1 MSKSTKMMITV
12 IAILLVIGLAV
23 TVIILTNSKA
33 NKSSITINSVEDLE
47 NLISKVYEGQE
58 DKIPSSVQT
67 QVIDVKDEVMVKL
80 FTGLDNGDDLQ
91 YLVVSEPMISSQAY
105 SFVLATVKE
114 GVDANKIAQTIK
126 DQVDYRKW
134 ICVSAEKVYTTN
146 SGNIV
151 CLVMSSEE
159 VAKPIYEKFKT
170 LAGAVGQEY
179 EKTEQIE
186 LPPEM
191 YE

>member
-1 MSKSTKMMITV
+1 MNKSTKII
-12 IAILLVIGLAV
+12 IAVVAIFLVIGLAI
-23 TVIILTNSKA
+23 TVAILTNSKA
-33 NKSSITINSVEDLE
+33 SKSLITINSAQDLE
-47 NLISKVYEGQE
+47 KLISKVYEGQE
-58 DKIPSSVQT
+58 DRIPNSAQT
-67 QVIDVKDEVMVKL
+67 QVIDIKDEVMVKS

-114 GVDANKIAQTIK
+114 GVDANKIAQTINDK
-126 DQVDYRKW
+126 VDYRKW
-134 ICVSAEKVYTTN
+134 ICVSAEKVYTTS

-170 LAGAVGQEY
+170 LSGAVGQEY
-179 EKTEQIE
+179 EKTEQME

-191 YE
+191 Y

>member
-1 MSKSTKMMITV
+1 MSKSTKIMIAV
-12 IAILLVIGLAV
+12 LAIVLVVGVVV
-23 TVIILTNSKA
+23 TVVILTNSKA
-33 NKSSITINSVEDLE
+33 NKSLVTINSAEDLE
-47 NLISKVYEGQE
+47 NLISKVYEGQDE
-58 DKIPSSVQT
+58 SIPSSVQT
-67 QVIDVKDEVMVKL
+67 QEIDVKDEVMVNS

-114 GVDANKIAQTIK
+114 GVDANKVAETIK
-126 DQVDYRKW
+126 DNVNYRKW
-134 ICVSAEKVYTTN
+134 ICVSAEKVYTTS

-159 VAKPIYEKFKT
+159 VAKPIYERFKT

-179 EKTEQIE
+179 EKTEEIE

-191 YE
+191 Y

>member
-1 MSKSTKMMITV
+1 MSKSTKIMIAV
-12 IAILLVIGLAV
+12 LAIILVVGVVV
-23 TVIILTNSKA
+23 TVVILTNSKT
-33 NKSSITINSVEDLE
+33 NKSLVTINSAEDLE
-47 NLISKVYEGQE
+47 NLISKVYEGQDE
-58 DKIPSSVQT
+58 SIPSSVQT
-67 QVIDVKDEVMVKL
+67 QEIDVKDEVMVNS

-114 GVDANKIAQTIK
+114 GVDANKVAETIK
-126 DQVDYRKW
+126 DNVNYRKW
-134 ICVSAEKVYTTN
+134 ICVSAEKVYTTS

-159 VAKPIYEKFKT
+159 VAKPIYERFKT
-170 LAGAVGQEY
+170 LAAAVGQEY
-179 EKTEQIE
+179 EKTEEIE

-191 YE
+191 Y

>member
-1 MSKSTKMMITV
+1 
-12 IAILLVIGLAV
+12 
-23 TVIILTNSKA
+23 
-33 NKSSITINSVEDLE
+33 
-47 NLISKVYEGQE
+47 
-58 DKIPSSVQT
+58 
-67 QVIDVKDEVMVKL
+67 MVKL

>member
-1 MSKSTKMMITV
+1 MNKSTKIIIAV
-12 IAILLVIGLAV
+12 VAILLVIGLAI
-23 TVIILTNSKA
+23 TVAILINSKA
-33 NKSSITINSVEDLE
+33 SKSLITINSAQDLE

-58 DKIPSSVQT
+58 DRIPNSAQT
-67 QVIDVKDEVMVKL
+67 QVIDIKDEVMVKS

-114 GVDANKIAQTIK
+114 GVDANKIAQTINDK
-126 DQVDYRKW
+126 VDYRKW
-134 ICVSAEKVYTTN
+134 ICVSAEKVYTTS

-159 VAKPIYEKFKT
+159 VAKPIYERFKT
-170 LAGAVGQEY
+170 LAGSVGQEY

-186 LPPEM
+186 LPAEM
-191 YE
+191 Y

>member
-1 MSKSTKMMITV
+1 MNKSTKIIIAV
-12 IAILLVIGLAV
+12 VAILLVIGLAI
-23 TVIILTNSKA
+23 TVAILINSKA
-33 NKSSITINSVEDLE
+33 SKSLITINSAQDLE

-58 DKIPSSVQT
+58 DRIPNSAQT
-67 QVIDVKDEVMVKL
+67 QVIDIKDEVMVKS

-114 GVDANKIAQTIK
+114 GVDANKIAQTINDK
-126 DQVDYRKW
+126 VDYRKW
-134 ICVSAEKVYTTN
+134 ICVSAEKVYTTS

-170 LAGAVGQEY
+170 LSGAVGQEY
-179 EKTEQIE
+179 EKTEQVE

-191 YE
+191 Y

>member
-1 MSKSTKMMITV
+1 MNKSNKIIIAV
-12 IAILLVIGLAV
+12 VAILLVIGLAI
-23 TVIILTNSKA
+23 TVAILINSKA
-33 NKSSITINSVEDLE
+33 SKSLITINSAQDLE

-58 DKIPSSVQT
+58 DRIPNSAQT
-67 QVIDVKDEVMVKL
+67 QVIDIKDEVMVKS

-114 GVDANKIAQTIK
+114 GVDANKIAQTINDK
-126 DQVDYRKW
+126 VDYRKW
-134 ICVSAEKVYTTN
+134 ICVSAEKVYTTS

-170 LAGAVGQEY
+170 LSGAVGQEY
-179 EKTEQIE
+179 EKTEQVE

-191 YE
+191 Y

>member
-1 MSKSTKMMITV
+1 MSKSTKIMIAV
-12 IAILLVIGLAV
+12 LAIILVVGVVV
-23 TVIILTNSKA
+23 TVVILTNSKA
-33 NKSSITINSVEDLE
+33 NKSLVTINSAEDLE
-47 NLISKVYEGQE
+47 NLISKVYEGQDE
-58 DKIPSSVQT
+58 SIPSSVQT
-67 QVIDVKDEVMVKL
+67 QEIDVKDEVMVNS

-114 GVDANKIAQTIK
+114 GVDANKVAETIK
-126 DQVDYRKW
+126 DNVNYRKW
-134 ICVSAEKVYTTN
+134 ICVSAEKVYTTS

-159 VAKPIYEKFKT
+159 VAKPIYERFKT

-179 EKTEQIE
+179 EKTEEIE

-191 YE
+191 Y

>member
-33 NKSSITINSVEDLE
+33 NKSSITINSAEDLE

-58 DKIPSSVQT
+58 DKIPSSAQT
-67 QVIDVKDEVMVKL
+67 QVIDVKDEVMVKS

-134 ICVSAEKVYTTN
+134 ICVSAEKVYTTS

-170 LAGAVGQEY
+170 LAGVVEKEY
-179 EKTEQIE
+179 EKTEEIE

-191 YE
+191 YD

>member
-1 MSKSTKMMITV
+1 MNKINKIMIAVVSIILV
-12 IAILLVIGLAV
+12 IAVIV
-23 TVIILTNSKA
+23 VVILTNSKA
-33 NKSSITINSVEDLE
+33 KKQLITINSAQDLE

-58 DKIPSSVQT
+58 EKIPNSVQT
-67 QVIDVKDEVMVKL
+67 QVIDIKDDVMVNS

-91 YLVVSEPMISSQAY
+91 YLVVSEPMITSQAY

-114 GVDANKIAQTIK
+114 GVNANKIAETIK
-126 DQVDYRKW
+126 DKVNYRKW
-134 ICVSAEKVYTTN
+134 VCVSAEKVYTTS
-146 SGNIV
+146 SGNVV

-170 LAGAVGQEY
+170 LAGVVGQEY
-179 EKTEQIE
+179 EKTEEIE

-191 YE
+191 YD

>member
-134 ICVSAEKVYTTN
+134 ICVSAEKVYTTS

>member
-1 MSKSTKMMITV
+1 MSKSTKIMITV
-12 IAILLVIGLAV
+12 LAIILVIGVAV
-23 TVIILTNSKA
+23 TVFILTNSKGD
-33 NKSSITINSVEDLE
+33 KSLITINSAEDLE
-47 NLISKVYEGQE
+47 NLISKVYEGQG
-58 DKIPSSVQT
+58 DGIPNSVQT
-67 QVIDVKDEVMVKL
+67 QVIDIKDEAMVKS
-80 FTGLDNGDDLQ
+80 FTGLDNGNDLQ

-114 GVDANKIAQTIK
+114 GVDANKIAETIK
-126 DQVDYRKW
+126 DKVDYRKW

-159 VAKPIYEKFKT
+159 VAKPIYERFKT
-170 LAGAVGQEY
+170 LAGAVGKEY
-179 EKTEQIE
+179 EKTEEIE

-191 YE
+191 Y

>member
-1 MSKSTKMMITV
+1 MNKINKIMIAVVSIILV
-12 IAILLVIGLAV
+12 IAVIV
-23 TVIILTNSKA
+23 VVILTNSKA
-33 NKSSITINSVEDLE
+33 KRQLITINSAQDLE

-58 DKIPSSVQT
+58 EKIPNSVQT
-67 QVIDVKDEVMVKL
+67 QVIDIKDDVMVNS

-91 YLVVSEPMISSQAY
+91 YLVVSEPMITSQAY

-114 GVDANKIAQTIK
+114 GVNANKIAETIK
-126 DQVDYRKW
+126 DKVNYRKW
-134 ICVSAEKVYTTN
+134 VCVSAEKVYTTS
-146 SGNIV
+146 SGNVV

-170 LAGAVGQEY
+170 LAGVVGQEY
-179 EKTEQIE
+179 EKTEEIE

-191 YE
+191 YD

>member
-1 MSKSTKMMITV
+1 MNKSTKIIIAV
-12 IAILLVIGLAV
+12 VAILLVIGLAI
-23 TVIILTNSKA
+23 TVAILTNSKA
-33 NKSSITINSVEDLE
+33 SKSLITINSAQDLE

-58 DKIPSSVQT
+58 DRIPNSAQT
-67 QVIDVKDEVMVKL
+67 QVIDIKDEVMVKS

-114 GVDANKIAQTIK
+114 GVDANKIAQTINDK
-126 DQVDYRKW
+126 VDYRKW
-134 ICVSAEKVYTTN
+134 ICVSAEKVYTTS

-170 LAGAVGQEY
+170 LSGAVGQEY
-179 EKTEQIE
+179 EKTEQME

-191 YE
+191 Y

>member
-1 MSKSTKMMITV
+1 MSKSTKIMIAV
-12 IAILLVIGLAV
+12 LAIVLVVGVVV
-23 TVIILTNSKA
+23 TVVILTNSKA
-33 NKSSITINSVEDLE
+33 NKSLVTINSAEDLE
-47 NLISKVYEGQE
+47 NLISKVYEGQDE
-58 DKIPSSVQT
+58 SIPSSVQT
-67 QVIDVKDEVMVKL
+67 QEIDVKDEVMVNS

-114 GVDANKIAQTIK
+114 GVDANKVAETIK
-126 DQVDYRKW
+126 DNVNYRKW
-134 ICVSAEKVYTTN
+134 ICVSAEKVYTTS

-159 VAKPIYEKFKT
+159 VAKPIYERFKT
-170 LAGAVGQEY
+170 LVGAVGQEY
-179 EKTEQIE
+179 EKTEEIE

-191 YE
+191 Y